1 MLKALTAGSSSDQ
14 SRRRLL
20 LIAPKTPP
28 LHLRGG
34 LDVAVADVAA
44 QLRNHGWHVDMPL
57 GEAACGDDEKSEA
70 GTPAEWHCPGT
81 LPPPPLLARLQ
92 RSRLASLIRL
102 PRFLRGYFSLIV
114 NRSALEKLN
123 QNLYS
128 LEKLLKRCPNPDAVL
143 LFTGYA
149 TPGVCALVL
158 SVYPKAVLTSLS
170 ELAYELKL
178 ARTWSVMRFVCAYR
192 LPGAHPLLYRA
203 ARPDQIRYVSF
214 ASQAWREDA
223 LQYGLEPASA
233 HTIYFGVPMSALAGR
248 PAPSGRLLWVGRM
261 NPGKGLQHLVR
272 SLPEIRSVIPESRLT
287 VIARR
292 ENDLYAS
299 AIAEDVARL
308 RLGDAVRIVSCVDR
322 AELQSAY
329 AESDLLICISPYPEP
344 VPLVMMEAFAAGLP
358 VIISR
363 PSVAS
368 PLVRDGETCL
378 CFDTNEPQT
387 LVDAIVRLHGDPGLR
402 NRLTVNARKLVEGQF
417 SLEQMGDKYDALL
430 RRAAEMTD
438 LVPVDA

>member
-1 MLKALTAGSSSDQ
+1 MLEALTAVSNFDH

-57 GEAACGDDEKSEA
+57 DETAWSDADNSEA
-70 GTPAEWHCPGT
+70 SKPAEWHHPGR
-81 LPPPPLLARLQ
+81 LPPPPLLAWLQ
-92 RSRLASLIRL
+92 RSRLASSIRL

-114 NRSALEKLN
+114 NRSALDKLN
-123 QNLYS
+123 QNLFS
-128 LEKLLKRCPNPDAVL
+128 LEKLLKRYPNPDAVL

-178 ARTWSVMRFVCAYR
+178 ARTWSVMRLVCACR
-192 LPGAHPLLYRA
+192 LPRAHPFLYRA
-203 ARPDQIRYVSF
+203 VRPDQIRYVSF

-223 LQYGLEPASA
+223 LQYGLEPSSA
-233 HTIYFGVPMSALAGR
+233 HTIYFGVPTSALTGR
-248 PAPSGRLLWVGRM
+248 PAPRGRLLWVGRM

-272 SLPEIRSVIPESRLT
+272 SMPEIRSVIPNSRLT

-299 AIAEDVARL
+299 AIADDIARL
-308 RLGDAVRIVSCVDR
+308 RLGDAVRIVPSVDR

-363 PSVAS
+363 PGVAS

-387 LVDAIVRLHGDPGLR
+387 LVDAIVRLHADAGLR

-417 SLEQMGDKYDALL
+417 SLEEMGDRYDALL